1 MLYLYTG
8 VPGAGKTLYAV
19 SNLVK
24 RKDFKDRP
32 IFVDGIKDL
41 DHDKLN
47 YFDIPEGESIQ
58 TWPKW
63 APPGAIIVV
72 DECQRIFRPRPSG
85 SKVPDYVAELET
97 HRHRGLDFILITQH
111 PRLIDVHLRGLIEHH
126 THLGKTNLGLRRK
139 MEWTTGGAK
148 DPESR
153 ANIREALISVYR
165 LDKSVYGLYKSAEVH
180 TKIRTKKSKLLMLF
194 PLALCLVGY
203 GVWSFTGFWGKFSG
217 EEERAKTAQAH
228 VAAPAASP
236 EAQAAAAPAADDGAA
251 GRYAAAK
258 VQTPSEPPKP
268 HLTEEDYQPRIAERP
283 ETAPI
288 YDGMNKAVKVMPWPA
303 ACIKA
308 ENRCTCYTDQGTKIK
323 DIGKQ
328 TCLNYVKDGLPFN
341 PYKTQTAE
349 AVKPTQTAY
358 APDVPQVLTMGGA
371 TPQNLMYDGYNDK
384 ALTNVGGKIN

>member
-41 DHDKLN
+41 DHDKIN

-97 HRHRGLDFILITQH
+97 HRQRGLDFILITQH
-111 PRLIDVHLRGLIEHH
+111 PRLIDINLRSLIEHH
-126 THLGKTNLGLRRK
+126 THLGKTNLWLRRK

-153 ANIREALISVYR
+153 ANIKEALISVYR

-180 TKIRTKKSKLLMLF
+180 TKIRTGKSKLLIMF
-194 PLALCLVGY
+194 PLVLCLIGY
-203 GVWSFTGFWGKFSG
+203 GIWSFSGFWGRFEG
-217 EEERAKTAQAH
+217 EAPSTDKTTEVVTTVESAPTTAQTPQENAT
-228 VAAPAASP
+228 
-236 EAQAAAAPAADDGAA
+236 
-251 GRYAAAK
+251 GRYEK
-258 VQTPSEPPKP
+258 QTVQSEPTKAY
-268 HLTEEDYQPRIAERP
+268 LSEDDYKPRIAERP

-288 YDGMNKAVKVMPWPA
+288 YDSMNKDFKAMPWPV
-303 ACIKA
+303 ACIKS
-308 ENRCTCYTDQGTKIK
+308 EKGCNCYTDQGTKIK
-323 DIGKQ
+323 EISKK
-328 TCLNYVKDGLPFN
+328 TCVKYVNDGLPFN
-341 PYKTQTAE
+341 PYKTKQPETVATE
-349 AVKPTQTAY
+349 TPKEQPET
-358 APDVPQVLTMGGA
+358 PQVLTMGGKS
-371 TPQNLMYDGYNDK
+371 PQNLMYDGYNDK
-384 ALTNVGGKIN
+384 ALTNVGGKVN

>member
-41 DHDKLN
+41 DHDKIN

-111 PRLIDVHLRGLIEHH
+111 PRLIDINLRSLIEHH
-126 THLGKTNLGLRRK
+126 THLSKTNLGIRRK
-139 MEWTTGGAK
+139 LEWTTGGAK

-153 ANIREALISVYR
+153 TNIKEALVSVYK

-194 PLALCLVGY
+194 PLALCLIGY
-203 GVWSFTGFWGKFSG
+203 GIWSFSGFWGRFEG
-217 EEERAKTAQAH
+217 EVPSADKTTEVVTKAESTPTTTEQTK
-228 VAAPAASP
+228 PAT
-236 EAQAAAAPAADDGAA
+236 DM
-251 GRYAAAK
+251 GRYETQT
-258 VQTPSEPPKP
+258 VQSEPPKT
-268 HLTEEDYQPRIAERP
+268 HISEDDYKPRVDNRP
-283 ETAPI
+283 ETAPM
-288 YDGMNKAVKVMPWPA
+288 YDSMNKSVKSMPWPV
-303 ACIKA
+303 ACIKSD
-308 ENRCTCYTDQGTKIK
+308 NGCNCYTDQGTKIK
-323 DIGKQ
+323 EISKK
-328 TCLNYVKDGLPFN
+328 TCVQYVNDGLPFN
-341 PYKTQTAE
+341 PYKTKQTETAATE
-349 AVKPTQTAY
+349 APKAPPEKPK
-358 APDVPQVLTMGGA
+358 VLTMGGKS
-371 TPQNLMYDGYNDK
+371 PQNLMYDGYEEK
-384 ALTNVGGKIN
+384 ALSNEGGKVN

>member
-41 DHDKLN
+41 DHDKIN

-217 EEERAKTAQAH
+217 EEKQTKTASTTQTAQA
-228 VAAPAASP
+228 
-236 EAQAAAAPAADDGAA
+236 
-251 GRYAAAK
+251 
-258 VQTPSEPPKP
+258 QTQPSTVSTSEPVSNGQYPKAETKLEEPKKP
-268 HLTEEDYQPRIAERP
+268 HLSEEDYQPRIAERP
-283 ETAPI
+283 ETAPL
-288 YDGMNKAVKVMPWPA
+288 YDGMNKAVKAMPWPA

-341 PYKTQTAE
+341 PYKAQTAE
-349 AVKPTQTAY
+349 NAKPTQTSYTHDA
-358 APDVPQVLTMGGA
+358 PQVLTMGGA
-371 TPQNLMYDGYNDK
+371 SQQNLMYDGYNDK
-384 ALTNVGGKIN
+384 ALTNVGGKVN

>member
-41 DHDKLN
+41 DHDKIN

-139 MEWTTGGAK
+139 LEWTTGGAK

-203 GVWSFTGFWGKFSG
+203 GIWSFTDFWGKFSG
-217 EEERAKTAQAH
+217 EGEKAKTASATQ
-228 VAAPAASP
+228 P
-236 EAQAAAAPAADDGAA
+236 AQA
-251 GRYAAAK
+251 
-258 VQTPSEPPKP
+258 QTQPSAVSASEPVSNGQYPKAETKPEEPKKP
-268 HLTEEDYQPRIAERP
+268 HLSEEDYQPRIAERP

-288 YDGMNKAVKVMPWPA
+288 YDGMNKAVKAMPWPA

-308 ENRCTCYTDQGTKIK
+308 EDRCTCYTDQGTKIK

-341 PYKTQTAE
+341 PYKAQTAE
-349 AVKPTQTAY
+349 NAKPMQTAY
-358 APDVPQVLTMGGA
+358 TPDAPQVLTMGGA
-371 TPQNLMYDGYNDK
+371 SPQNLMYDGYNDK
-384 ALTNVGGKIN
+384 ALTNTGGKVN

>member
-41 DHDKLN
+41 DHDKIN

-139 MEWTTGGAK
+139 LEWTTGGAK

-203 GVWSFTGFWGKFSG
+203 GIWSFTDFWGKFSG
-217 EEERAKTAQAH
+217 EGEKAKTASATQ
-228 VAAPAASP
+228 P
-236 EAQAAAAPAADDGAA
+236 AQA
-251 GRYAAAK
+251 
-258 VQTPSEPPKP
+258 QTQPSAVSASEPVSNGQYPKAETKPEEPKKP
-268 HLTEEDYQPRIAERP
+268 HLSEEDYQPRIAERP

-288 YDGMNKAVKVMPWPA
+288 YDGMNKAVKAMPWPA

-341 PYKTQTAE
+341 PYKAQTAE
-349 AVKPTQTAY
+349 NAKPTQTAY
-358 APDVPQVLTMGGA
+358 TPDAPQVLTMGGA
-371 TPQNLMYDGYNDK
+371 SPQNLMYDGYNDK
-384 ALTNVGGKIN
+384 ALTNTGGKVN

>member
-41 DHDKLN
+41 DHDKIN

-111 PRLIDVHLRGLIEHH
+111 PRLIDINLRSLIEHH
-126 THLGKTNLGLRRK
+126 THLSKTNLGIRRK
-139 MEWTTGGAK
+139 LEWTTGGAK

-153 ANIREALISVYR
+153 TNIREALVSVYK
-165 LDKSVYGLYKSAEVH
+165 LDKSVYALYKSAEVH
-180 TKIRTKKSKLLMLF
+180 PKIRTKKSKLLMLF
-194 PLALCLVGY
+194 PLALCLIGY
-203 GVWSFTGFWGKFSG
+203 GIWSFSGFWGRFEG
-217 EEERAKTAQAH
+217 EAPSTAKTTEANKTAES
-228 VAAPAASP
+228 ASTTTQTP
-236 EAQAAAAPAADDGAA
+236 QETAT
-251 GRYAAAK
+251 GRYET
-258 VQTPSEPPKP
+258 QTIQAEQPKP
-268 HLTEEDYQPRIAERP
+268 HISVDDYKPRIENRP

-288 YDGMNKAVKVMPWPA
+288 YDGMNKSVTVMPWPS
-303 ACIKA
+303 ACIKSDKSC
-308 ENRCTCYTDQGTKIK
+308 NCYTDQGTKIK
-323 DIGKQ
+323 EIDKK
-328 TCLNYVKDGLPFN
+328 TCISYIKDGLPFN
-341 PYKTQTAE
+341 PYKAKQPETAVT
-349 AVKPTQTAY
+349 AAPTEQPET
-358 APDVPQVLTMGGA
+358 PQVLTMGGKS
-371 TPQNLMYDGYNDK
+371 PQNLMYDGYNDK
-384 ALTNVGGKIN
+384 ALTNQGGKIN

>member
-41 DHDKLN
+41 DHDKIN

-139 MEWTTGGAK
+139 LEWTTGGAK

-203 GVWSFTGFWGKFSG
+203 GIWSFTDFWGKFSG
-217 EEERAKTAQAH
+217 EGEKAKTASATQ
-228 VAAPAASP
+228 P
-236 EAQAAAAPAADDGAA
+236 AQA
-251 GRYAAAK
+251 
-258 VQTPSEPPKP
+258 QTQPSAVSASEPVSNGQYPKAETKPEEPKKP
-268 HLTEEDYQPRIAERP
+268 HLSEEDYQPRIAERP

-288 YDGMNKAVKVMPWPA
+288 YDGMNKAVKAMPWPA

-341 PYKTQTAE
+341 PYKAQTAE
-349 AVKPTQTAY
+349 NAKPTQTAY
-358 APDVPQVLTMGGA
+358 TPDAPQVLTMGGA
-371 TPQNLMYDGYNDK
+371 SPKNLMYDGYNDK

>member
-32 IFVDGIKDL
+32 IFVDGIRDL
-41 DHDKLN
+41 DHDKIN

-111 PRLIDVHLRGLIEHH
+111 PRLIDINLRSLIEHH
-126 THLGKTNLGLRRK
+126 THLSKTNLGIRRK
-139 MEWTTGGAK
+139 LEWTTGGAK

-153 ANIREALISVYR
+153 TNIKEALVSVYK

-180 TKIRTKKSKLLMLF
+180 TKIRTKKSKFLMLF
-194 PLALCLVGY
+194 PLTLCLIGY
-203 GVWSFTGFWGKFSG
+203 GIWSFSGFWGRFEG
-217 EEERAKTAQAH
+217 EAPSTDKTTE
-228 VAAPAASP
+228 VNKTTESAPTTTQTPQETAT
-236 EAQAAAAPAADDGAA
+236 
-251 GRYAAAK
+251 GRYETQT
-258 VQTPSEPPKP
+258 VQAEQPKP
-268 HLTEEDYQPRIAERP
+268 HISEDDYKPRIENRP

-288 YDGMNKAVKVMPWPA
+288 YDGMNKSVTVMPWPS
-303 ACIKA
+303 ACVKS
-308 ENRCTCYTDQGTKIK
+308 EKGCNCYTDQGTKIK
-323 DIGKQ
+323 EIDKK
-328 TCLNYVKDGLPFN
+328 TCISYIKDGLPFN
-341 PYKTQTAE
+341 PYKVKQPETAE
-349 AVKPTQTAY
+349 TE
-358 APDVPQVLTMGGA
+358 APKAQSETPQVLTMGGKS
-371 TPQNLMYDGYNDK
+371 PQNLMYDGYNEN
-384 ALTNVGGKIN
+384 AMSNQGGKVN

>member
-41 DHDKLN
+41 DHDKIN

-139 MEWTTGGAK
+139 LEWTTGGAK

-203 GVWSFTGFWGKFSG
+203 GIWSFTDFWGKFSG
-217 EEERAKTAQAH
+217 EGKKAKTASTTQT
-228 VAAPAASP
+228 
-236 EAQAAAAPAADDGAA
+236 AQA
-251 GRYAAAK
+251 
-258 VQTPSEPPKP
+258 QTQTSDVSASEPVSNGQYPKAETKPEEPKKP
-268 HLTEEDYQPRIAERP
+268 HLSEEDYQPRIAEHP

-288 YDGMNKAVKVMPWPA
+288 YDGMNKAVKAMPWPA

-308 ENRCTCYTDQGTKIK
+308 ENRCNCYTDQGTKIK

-349 AVKPTQTAY
+349 AAKPTQTAY
-358 APDVPQVLTMGGA
+358 TPDVPQVLTMGGA
-371 TPQNLMYDGYNDK
+371 SPQNLMYDGYNDK
-384 ALTNVGGKIN
+384 ALTNQGGKIGL

>member
-32 IFVDGIKDL
+32 IFVDGIEDL
-41 DHDKLN
+41 DHDKIN

-97 HRHRGLDFILITQH
+97 HRKRGLDFILITQH

-139 MEWTTGGAK
+139 MEWGTGGAK

-153 ANIREALISVYR
+153 ANIREALTSVYR

-180 TKIRTKKSKLLMLF
+180 TKIRTGKSKLLMLF
-194 PLALCLVGY
+194 PLTLCLVGY
-203 GVWSFTGFWGKFSG
+203 GIWSFTGFWGKFSG
-217 EEERAKTAQAH
+217 QEEQAKTASTTQTDQA
-228 VAAPAASP
+228 
-236 EAQAAAAPAADDGAA
+236 
-251 GRYAAAK
+251 
-258 VQTPSEPPKP
+258 QTQYSIVSASEPVSNGQYPKAETKP
-268 HLTEEDYQPRIAERP
+268 EEQKNTHLSEEDYRPRIAERP

-288 YDGMNKAVKVMPWPA
+288 YDGMNKVVKVMPWPS
-303 ACIKA
+303 ACVKS
-308 ENRCTCYTDQGTKIK
+308 EKGCNCYTDQGTKIK
-323 DIGKQ
+323 EISKK
-328 TCLNYVKDGLPFN
+328 TCVQYVNDGLPFN
-341 PYKTQTAE
+341 PYKAKQTETAVTE
-349 AVKPTQTAY
+349 APTAQ
-358 APDVPQVLTMGGA
+358 PEMPQVLTMGGKS
-371 TPQNLMYDGYNDK
+371 PQNLMYDGYNDN
-384 ALTNVGGKIN
+384 AMSNQGGKVN

>member
-41 DHDKLN
+41 DHDKIN

-180 TKIRTKKSKLLMLF
+180 TKIRTKKSKLLILF

-217 EEERAKTAQAH
+217 QEEQANTASTTQTAQA
-228 VAAPAASP
+228 
-236 EAQAAAAPAADDGAA
+236 
-251 GRYAAAK
+251 
-258 VQTPSEPPKP
+258 QTQPSAVSASEPVTNGQYPKAETKP
-268 HLTEEDYQPRIAERP
+268 EEPKKLHLSEEDYQPRIAERP

-341 PYKTQTAE
+341 PYKAQTAE
-349 AVKPTQTAY
+349 NAKPTQTAY
-358 APDVPQVLTMGGA
+358 TPDASQVLTMGGQ

-384 ALTNVGGKIN
+384 ALTNVGGKVN